1 MEKQKNKINPRGRT
15 FEGKIIKKFH
25 DRIVI
30 ELERFLYLKKYERYE
45 KRKTKLHAKITE
57 EQYKDLELGDRVKI
71 KECKPLSKLIHFVF
85 ISKLKGAKE

>member
-1 MEKQKNKINPRGRT
+1 MKKQNKTINPRGRS

-30 ELERFLYLKKYERYE
+30 ELDRFLYLRKYERYE
-45 KRKTKLHAKITE
+45 KRKTKLHAKINE
-57 EQYKDLELGDRVKI
+57 EQYKELELGDRVKI

-85 ISKLKGAKE
+85 VNKIGGIQK